1 MPQVYGSINVSFPK
15 GNTEKSGQ
23 AYKDTY
29 AFRVNKSS
37 KVAKKITAMPLNEFN
52 KYKLSTQMKRR
63 CTRERN
69 VCAKC
74 QESREIVL
82 TISEQRRGSSQ
93 NRSSSSI
100 LAARTSVSVGSIY
113 RQMQRKAK
121 KGEDDGDEEGEDEDS
136 DEDDSDG
143 GDENNEDEDSE
154 DERKK

>member
-37 KVAKKITAMPLNEFN
+37 KVAKKITAMPVREAIKDAYHVMCN
-52 KYKLSTQMKRR
+52 R